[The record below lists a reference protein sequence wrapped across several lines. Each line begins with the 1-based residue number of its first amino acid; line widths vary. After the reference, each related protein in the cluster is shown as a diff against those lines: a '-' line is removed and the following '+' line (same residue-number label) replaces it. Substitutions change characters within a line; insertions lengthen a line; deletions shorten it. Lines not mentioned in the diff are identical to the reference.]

1 MKNQSRNVL
10 FVGLSVTAMVGA
22 GLATPSGVG
31 AATTV
36 TTLIRDLNAPRG
48 IAFDGQGSMYVSESG
63 RARTGDSGISM
74 TGRVSKYA
82 SGSTAAAWRT
92 SFESLHTN
100 EHPGPPD
107 ALGPEG
113 ISAIGRGCM
122 NRSNGQRNGC
132 QVRMIMSESHDG
144 VAAAS
149 DGHLNATQLGHL
161 FRLDGA
167 SGSATSLSDV
177 GDQMYAWT
185 SPDQH
190 QDLFPGDF
198 PDSNPYGVLVT
209 RTPGSDEIRTFVADA
224 GANTISEVN
233 RDGSL
238 RVIAYIP
245 NESQLPFRDATP
257 TCIAMGP
264 DGQLYV
270 ATLNFVANRFVY
282 GSGKSNVWRVSP
294 DANFPAAPTLW
305 TTGLTTAN
313 SCTFDNAGNFWA
325 TELFAPTSGPPGD
338 LVRIPFS
345 DPSQLTHVAGGHL
358 PLPGGVAVGPD
369 GALYVTVNSANPQ
382 EGSGAVVRVVP

>member
-36 TTLIRDLNAPRG
+36 TTLFGGLNAPRG
-48 IAFDGQGSMYVSESG
+48 IAFDGQGSMYVAESG
-63 RARTGDSGISM
+63 RALVGLPGISM

-82 SGSTAAAWRT
+82 SGSTAASWRT

-100 EHPGPPD
+100 EHSGPPD

-132 QVRMIMSESHDG
+132 QIQMIMSESHDG

-149 DGHLNATQLGHL
+149 DGHANATQLGHL

-185 SPDQH
+185 GAH
-190 QDLFPGDF
+190 HDLFPSDF

-238 RVIAYIP
+238 RVVAYIP
-245 NESQLPFRDATP
+245 NENQPPFRDATP

-270 ATLNFVANRFVY
+270 ATLNFVANLFVY
-282 GSGKSNVWRVSP
+282 GSGKSNVWRVDP
-294 DANFPAAPTLW
+294 DATYPAAPALW
-305 TTGLTTAN
+305 ATGLTTAN

-345 DPSQLTHVAGGHL
+345 DPSQLTHVAGGQL

-369 GALYVTVNSANPQ
+369 GALYVTVNSANPH
-382 EGSGAVVRVVP
+382 EGSGAVVRVMP

>member
-36 TTLIRDLNAPRG
+36 TTLFGGLNAPRG
-48 IAFDGQGSMYVSESG
+48 IAFDGQGSMYVAESG
-63 RARTGDSGISM
+63 RALVGDPGISM

-82 SGSTAAAWRT
+82 SGSTAASWRT

-100 EHPGPPD
+100 EHSGPPD

-132 QVRMIMSESHDG
+132 QIQMIMSESHDG

-149 DGHLNATQLGHL
+149 DGHANATQLGHL
-161 FRLDGA
+161 FRLDGV

-185 SPDQH
+185 GAH
-190 QDLFPGDF
+190 HDLFPSDF

-238 RVIAYIP
+238 RVVAYIP
-245 NESQLPFRDATP
+245 NENQPPFRDATP

-270 ATLNFVANRFVY
+270 ATLNFVANLFVY
-282 GSGKSNVWRVSP
+282 GSGKSNVWRVDP
-294 DANFPAAPTLW
+294 DATYPAAPALW
-305 TTGLTTAN
+305 ATGLTTAN

-382 EGSGAVVRVVP
+382 EGSGAVVRVMP

>member
-1 MKNQSRNVL
+1 MMRQSRHVL
-10 FVGLSVTAMVGA
+10 FIGFSVTAMLGA
-22 GLATPSGVG
+22 GLATPSAVG
-31 AATTV
+31 ATTTV
-36 TTLIRDLNAPRG
+36 TTLFGGLNAPRG
-48 IAFDGQGSMYVSESG
+48 IAVDGRGSMYVSESG
-63 RARTGDSGISM
+63 RALVGPPGISR
-74 TGRVSKYA
+74 TGRVSKYVR
-82 SGSTAAAWRT
+82 GSTVASWRT
-92 SFESLHTN
+92 SFESLHASQD
-100 EHPGPPD
+100 PSAPPD

-113 ISAIGRGCM
+113 ISALGRGCM
-122 NRSNGQRNGC
+122 RHHNSHRNGC
-132 QVRMIMSESHDG
+132 QIRMIMSESHDG

-149 DGHLNATQLGHL
+149 GGQANATQLGHL

-167 SGSATSLSDV
+167 TGAATSLSDV

-185 SPDQH
+185 TARKQ
-190 QDLFPGDF
+190 LFPSDF

-209 RTPGSDEIRTFVADA
+209 RSPGSDDVRTFVADA

-233 RDGSL
+233 RNGSL

-245 NESQLPFRDATP
+245 NETQQPFRDATP

-282 GSGKSNVWRVSP
+282 GSGKSNVWRV
-294 DANFPAAPTLW
+294 NPAARYPTAPTLW
-305 TTGLTTAN
+305 ATGLTTAN
-313 SCTFDNAGNFWA
+313 SCTFDDDGNFWA

-338 LVRIPFS
+338 LVRIPFD

-369 GALYVTVNSANPQ
+369 DALYVTVNSANPRA
-382 EGSGAVVRVVP
+382 GSGAVVRVVP